1 MNFYAVNPATV
12 TGDMQQ
18 AYHWSI
24 EKDAKTISYTSCDE
38 YGNSKKVGDNKED
51 NQKEVNYDVMY
62 GIAKD
67 QTQTTNNGKVKFQFK
82 HIPKTI

>member
-12 TGDMQQ
+12 EGDMQH

-38 YGNSKKVGDNKED
+38 YGGTGG
-51 NQKEVNYDVMY
+51 EVNYDVMY
-62 GIAKD
+62 GIE
-67 QTQTTNNGKVKFQFK
+67 
-82 HIPKTI
+82 KTRPMMQKMEVR